1 MKSDSNGRGTNVISQ
16 NFSLEVSC
24 FELGLKPLV
33 EVMFVLLC
41 RL

>member
-1 MKSDSNGRGTNVISQ
+1 MKSDSNGRGTNVILE
-16 NFSLEVSC
+16 NFSLQVSC
-24 FELGLKPLV
+24 FVLGLNPLV